1 MTRGPRIAIAAAA
14 LVLVAGAGAAL
25 AQRDDEPADLPALL
39 ASSAEPEAE
48 DQASADPSALDHAA
62 DRLADHGVE
71 IDDGLLD
78 ELARSYG
85 VGGAVR
91 LAAWSEASGLS
102 IDELRAMRDDGMG
115 WGRIARELDLHPG
128 IGSVMGR
135 GDDHPGGGPPR
146 TPDD

>member
-1 MTRGPRIAIAAAA
+1 MTRGPRTAIAAAA
-14 LVLVAGAGAAL
+14 LVLVAGAGVAL
-25 AQRDDEPADLPALL
+25 AQRDEPAQPPALL

-48 DQASADPSALDHAA
+48 DQPSADPAALDHAA

-71 IDDGLLD
+71 IEDGLLD